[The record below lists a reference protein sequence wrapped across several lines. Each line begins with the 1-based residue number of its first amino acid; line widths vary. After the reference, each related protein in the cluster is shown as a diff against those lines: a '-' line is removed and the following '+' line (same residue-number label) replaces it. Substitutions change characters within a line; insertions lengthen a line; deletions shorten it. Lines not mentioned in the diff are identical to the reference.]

1 MSETTTRAGSADSPT
16 EEQVLV
22 ERRGNVMVI
31 TINRPDARNAVNEA
45 VCRGVGAAVQ
55 QAEANPDVR
64 VVVLTGAGDKA
75 FCAGADL
82 KAITRGERIIPEGE
96 PWGTWG
102 LAGFVGQYISKPTI
116 VAVNGVA
123 VGGGMEIALAG
134 DLVVAA
140 EHAVFGLP
148 EVQRGLVAGAG
159 GAFRITQQ
167 LPQRVGVEMLLT
179 GDPIS
184 AERALELHLINR
196 VTPVGAALDTA
207 LELAEKIA
215 SNAPLSV
222 QASKRI
228 ALGYRG
234 SSRPADEPLWEHT
247 AEESRSV
254 SGSQDAKEGPRAFA
268 EKRPPVWTG
277 R

>member
-1 MSETTTRAGSADSPT
+1 MSETATRAGGVDSPSQ
-16 EEQVLV
+16 EQVLV
-22 ERRGNVMVI
+22 ERCGNVMVI
-31 TINRPDARNAVNEA
+31 TINRPEARNAVNEA
-45 VCRGVGAAVQ
+45 VCLGVGAAVE
-55 QAEANPDVR
+55 QAEADVDVR

-82 KAITRGERIIPEGE
+82 KAISRGERIIPDGE

-123 VGGGMEIALAG
+123 VGGGMEIALAA

-140 EHAVFGLP
+140 ENASFGLP

-167 LPQRVGVEMLLT
+167 LPQRVGLEMLMT

-184 AERALELHLINR
+184 AARALELNLVNR
-196 VTPVGAALDTA
+196 VTPVGGALDAA
-207 LELAEKIA
+207 LELAERIA

>member
-1 MSETTTRAGSADSPT
+1 MSETATPAGVAVGQVDG
-16 EEQVLV
+16 EVLV

-45 VCRGVGAAVQ
+45 VCLGVGAAIE
-55 QAEANPDVR
+55 QAEADIEVR
-64 VVVLTGAGDKA
+64 AVVLTGAGEKA

-96 PWGTWG
+96 PWQTWG

-123 VGGGMEIALAG
+123 VGGGMEIALAA
-134 DLVVAA
+134 DLIVAA
-140 EHAVFGLP
+140 ENAVFGLP

-167 LPQRVGVEMLLT
+167 LPQRIGLEMLMT

-184 AERALELHLINR
+184 AERALELNLVNR
-196 VTPVGAALDTA
+196 VTPAGGALDAA
-207 LELAEKIA
+207 LELAERIA

-228 ALGYRG
+228 ALGYHG
-234 SSRPADEPLWEHT
+234 SSRPLDEPLWEHT
-247 AEESRSV
+247 AEETKSV
-254 SGSQDAKEGPRAFA
+254 TGSEDAKEGPRAFA
-268 EKRPPVWTG
+268 EKRSPVWTG